1 MARFKTHLIV
11 WASVAWLVFLG
22 ISGLTY
28 RWVSDISD
36 PFPKDAMVVASAGQ
50 KTSQAQTV
58 YYIGVISRYP
68 PTLIYQGYQPIID
81 YLNTH
86 TPYRFA
92 LKLNRSYWQA
102 EQQLVNGKVVAA
114 FFGSYLFARERDK
127 YHLHCFLKPLNE
139 QFRPVLHAVLIVPL
153 HSSIHSIKDLRGKKL
168 ALPSPYSYSANWLR
182 LGALQKYGLRFSDLD
197 SVHYFAHHHT
207 VVYEVLKGHFDA
219 GVVKDRV
226 AKEFLQRGIRVVAQ
240 SPPIPSSPVVMAP
253 GAPPGVI
260 EALKKAL
267 LAIDVHDPQMKRML
281 SHWDREFSYG
291 FVEARD
297 ADYDSLEQVIRE
309 KETRKWPR

>member
-11 WASVAWLVFLG
+11 WISAVGLVFLA
-22 ISGLTY
+22 ISGITY
-28 RWVSDISD
+28 RRVSDISD
-36 PFPKDAMVVASAGQ
+36 PFPEEATPLAEGKTGRTQ
-50 KTSQAQTV
+50 KV

-81 YLNTH
+81 YLNAH

-92 LKLNRSYWQA
+92 LKLNRTYRQA
-102 EQQLVNGKVVAA
+102 GQQLVNGKVVAA
-114 FFGSYLFARERDK
+114 FFGSYLFAREREK
-127 YHLHCFLKPLNE
+127 YHLHCVLKPLNE
-139 QFRPVLHAVLIVPL
+139 QFRPVLHAVLVVPL
-153 HSSIHSIKDLRGKKL
+153 HSSIRSLKDLRGKKL

-182 LGALQKYGLRFSDLD
+182 LGALQKNGLRFSDLD

-226 AKEFLQRGIRVVAQ
+226 AKEFLQRGMRVVAQ

-260 EALKKAL
+260 EALKTAL
-267 LAIDVHDPQMKRML
+267 LAIDVHDPQMRDML
-281 SHWDREFSYG
+281 SHWDREFAYG
-291 FVEARD
+291 FVVAHD

-309 KETRKWPR
+309 KEKNEWPR